1 MLSFLLRASRTQSV
15 LVLAVCLILLSLAP
29 LFAQVA
35 SDDQPSTPSAPT
47 SAPPT
52 SPEPA
57 KPEPSAKPKAP
68 PVNPVTEAAVKA
80 GVLTAASRINQIL
93 TFLTTNTKYAAYLFT
108 PREQPDQSMFSVSL
122 GLESKDLAEG
132 YASASFAPT
141 TNGRVA
147 AVYDTVQY
155 VAKSCEEVEKTIF
168 KDLKR
173 KGNLGKDIVILD
185 GRSVTI
191 FLMPAG
197 PGCVVIRKEVVR

>member
-1 MLSFLLRASRTQSV
+1 MQKTTQNEKE
-15 LVLAVCLILLSLAP
+15 CLSLR
-29 LFAQVA
+29 L
-35 SDDQPSTPSAPT
+35 ST
-47 SAPPT
+47 
-52 SPEPA
+52 
-57 KPEPSAKPKAP
+57 KL
-68 PVNPVTEAAVKA
+68 VT
-80 GVLTAASRINQIL
+80 T
-93 TFLTTNTKYAAYLFT
+93 
-108 PREQPDQSMFSVSL
+108 
-122 GLESKDLAEG
+122 
-132 YASASFAPT
+132 FAPT